1 MALPY
6 TPGQSAVACV
16 EEHDALAEELD
27 GLPVVCCGLHSQL
40 APVVAG
46 IGTGVRIAYVQ
57 LAGGALP
64 VALSDTVR
72 LLKTRQLLET
82 AVAVA
87 PCFDGDVQALSPA
100 SALAWAKAK
109 GFDVVVCG
117 IGPGIVGSGSALG
130 HGGLAVSDAANAAA
144 ALGGRAIVVV
154 RYSGRDPRE
163 RHGGVSHHTRSAL
176 RLILGDREV
185 VWPAGLERD
194 AELGDVIEVEV
205 DGWREVCANLSLTHM
220 GRHADDDPWFF
231 AAAFAAGRHARAARL
246 MRVRGDGAAA
256 ARAGHRPRDV
266 QDLPRRRAPRRGGGR
281 RRARRGHDGVRLVA
295 DVRRRRGVARERV
308 ARRAARDGVVA
319 TKIWADSVDEGKAQY
334 AAQLRALRPGRDRA
348 DPQSRRPG
356 ASSFPGSRRERDA
369 GRIDRLGVTHWDAGQ
384 LRRARAGACAPAG
397 STRCRSRS
405 TRSSASARR
414 GSCRSPRSSASR

>member
-1 MALPY
+1 MALTLRWGTVTAVTQRLDEIIRCEVDGDPCIAYPRQTGQVDVGDTVLVNTQGRDLSLGSGGFDIVYANLTRGLGMPSASSAHVMALPY

-16 EEHDALAEELD
+16 EERDPLAEELD
-27 GLPVVCCGLHSQL
+27 HLPVVCCGLHSQL

-46 IGTGVRIAYVQ
+46 IGAGVRVAYLQ

-72 LLKTRQLLET
+72 LLKTRRLLET

-100 SALAWAKAK
+100 SALAWAKAR

-130 HGGLAVSDAANAAA
+130 HGGLAVADAANAAA

-154 RYSGRDPRE
+154 RYSGRDARE

-185 VWPAGLERD
+185 VWPSGLERD
-194 AELGDVIEVEV
+194 AALGEVVEVEV
-205 DGWREVCANLSLTHM
+205 EGWREACANLALTHM

-231 AAAFAAGRHARAARL
+231 AAAFAAGRHARATL
-246 MRVRGDGAAA
+246 
-256 ARAGHRPRDV
+256 
-266 QDLPRRRAPRRGGGR
+266 
-281 RRARRGHDGVRLVA
+281 
-295 DVRRRRGVARERV
+295 
-308 ARRAARDGVVA
+308 
-319 TKIWADSVDEGKAQY
+319 S
-334 AAQLRALRPGRDRA
+334 
-348 DPQSRRPG
+348 
-356 ASSFPGSRRERDA
+356 
-369 GRIDRLGVTHWDAGQ
+369 
-384 LRRARAGACAPAG
+384 
-397 STRCRSRS
+397 
-405 TRSSASARR
+405 
-414 GSCRSPRSSASR
+414 

>member
-16 EEHDALAEELD
+16 EEHDALAESLD

-46 IGTGVRIAYVQ
+46 IGPGVRIAYMQ

-72 LLKTRQLLET
+72 LLKTRQLLDT
-82 AVAVA
+82 AIGVS
-87 PCFDGDVQALSPA
+87 PCFDGDVQALTPA

-176 RLILGDREV
+176 RLILGRREIA
-185 VWPAGLERD
+185 WPSGLERD
-194 AELGDVIEVEV
+194 AELGEVIEVEV
-205 DGWREVCANLSLTHM
+205 DGWREICANLSLAHM
-220 GRHADDDPWFF
+220 GRLADDDPWFF
-231 AAAFAAGRHARAARL
+231 AAALAGRHARVLL
-246 MRVRGDGAAA
+246 M
-256 ARAGHRPRDV
+256 
-266 QDLPRRRAPRRGGGR
+266 
-281 RRARRGHDGVRLVA
+281 
-295 DVRRRRGVARERV
+295 
-308 ARRAARDGVVA
+308 
-319 TKIWADSVDEGKAQY
+319 TWA
-334 AAQLRALRPGRDRA
+334 
-348 DPQSRRPG
+348 
-356 ASSFPGSRRERDA
+356 
-369 GRIDRLGVTHWDAGQ
+369 
-384 LRRARAGACAPAG
+384 
-397 STRCRSRS
+397 
-405 TRSSASARR
+405 
-414 GSCRSPRSSASR
+414 